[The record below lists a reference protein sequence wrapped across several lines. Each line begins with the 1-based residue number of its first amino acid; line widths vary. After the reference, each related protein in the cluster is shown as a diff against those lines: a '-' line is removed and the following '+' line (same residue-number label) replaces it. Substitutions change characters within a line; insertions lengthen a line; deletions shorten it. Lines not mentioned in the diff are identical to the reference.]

1 MKFLMIALAVAAA
14 VGGLAVGCGPQKA
27 YCPEM
32 STGQCIDGGS
42 NMPPPGDDAGMGESI
57 IIGEDSGT

>member
-27 YCPEM
+27 YCPDN

-42 NMPPPGDDAGMGESI
+42 NMPPPGDDAGLGGEAI
-57 IIGEDSGT
+57 VINDDA